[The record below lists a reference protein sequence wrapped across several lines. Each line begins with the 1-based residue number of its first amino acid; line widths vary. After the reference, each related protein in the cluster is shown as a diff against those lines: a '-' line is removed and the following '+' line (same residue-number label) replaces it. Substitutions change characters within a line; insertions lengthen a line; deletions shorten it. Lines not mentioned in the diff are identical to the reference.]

1 MKHLLLLLIVFL
13 SFGAN
18 AQTVNHRDSLEVQHR
33 YDLDVVVYDSLG
45 NAYYRT
51 YITTT
56 PVDTATK
63 PIIRRTTRKKIKA
76 APQK

>member
-18 AQTVNHRDSLEVQHR
+18 AQTVNHRDSL
-33 YDLDVVVYDSLG
+33 YDIDVVVYDSLG

-63 PIIRRTTRKKIKA
+63 PIIRRTTRKKIKV